1 MARRDRK
8 PSRNRVKKR
17 GARRDRRGSNNTLW
31 WGVVGASVF
40 LIIGVLAVS
49 QSLVS
54 QKAIDEHTLCHSSGP
69 TNATV
74 ILLDVTDPL
83 NGTQQARLRT
93 IINNE
98 IAVSDIDTLI
108 SMGVVSEYP
117 DRWGAMFS
125 KCKPATGA
133 DANSLYENPTLIA
146 ERYNREFLRPVG
158 EKIDTTLSS
167 AKENQSPIMEAL
179 QALIAGSPDFSN
191 VQGRRKIIVVSDM
204 LQHSENLSFYRGQ
217 GWEYFVTQDGEKRFA
232 ESLANA
238 EIEIVR
244 IPRVGGNIPP
254 DQLVE
259 GFWTRYFDR
268 QGSRPPSVSSLG
280 DL

>member
-8 PSRNRVKKR
+8 TSRNRVRKR
-17 GARRDRRGSNNTLW
+17 GVRKTRKGSNSNLW
-31 WGVVGASVF
+31 WGVIGASVL
-40 LIIGVLAVS
+40 LIIGVLAIS
-49 QSLVS
+49 QSLVNK
-54 QKAIDEHTLCHSSGP
+54 KAINEYTLCHSSGP

-98 IAVSDIDTLI
+98 IALSDIDTSI
-108 SMGVVSEYP
+108 SMGVVSEFP

-125 KCKPATGA
+125 KCKPATGG

-146 ERYNREFLRPVG
+146 DRYNREFLSPIN

-191 VQGRRKIIVVSDM
+191 VKGRRKIILVSDM
-204 LQHSENLSFYRGQ
+204 LQHSDNLSFYRGQ
-217 GWEYFVTQDGEKRFA
+217 GWDYFVSQDGEKRFA
-232 ESLANA
+232 ESLVSA
-238 EIEIVR
+238 EIEIIR
-244 IPRVGGNIPP
+244 IPRIGNNIPP

-259 GFWTRYFDR
+259 GFWTRYFDK
-268 QGSRPPSVSSLG
+268 QGSRAPNVSSLG